1 MVRQPFAGLERDGT
15 ELDITGVGSTRKEP
29 MQSAPTL
36 QSPTHA
42 VVIARQTKG
51 HKIQVPVLPQ
61 AAHPVVTSDAYT
73 VARSM
78 LEHGNRFQVS
88 RRLIL
93 SETGLSRRRFD
104 AALKHLRGH
113 NYMAVVPQRAHGRL
127 CGSCFAF
134 SPDGEAHK
142 LPQCVLHYSVDRD
155 SRETIAQSKKRRTM
169 RRKFALGREL
179 RFSDGL
185 EVGEQVVTS
194 DTSSETLSLVTAEP
208 VWSEAPPVPP
218 YNDELISG
226 DEKESPYPFAGA
238 KGTSEFFKTGIPFVS
253 SSNPWISAAACVVAS
268 ASMVLGIESSDFPES
283 KDTKAPASKSETV
296 SPKASHARHLYAAAT
311 KQAIML
317 RRRQQAYAED
327 GTALDDETVTCPI
340 TLAHAALDTTPHL
353 TKLLVAHEM
362 RKQIPD
368 HQSICPAY
376 DQMVRP
382 FADSQAS
389 LEVALSQATLA
400 DVPMTLQRD
409 RTGVQWLQTHLPGL
423 MLQDC
428 LVGVQFLPAYSRNI
442 LRHMR
447 RGHLGEVEVATLWLQ
462 RGTGTLPPVTPVD
475 LAGQLYRKLG
485 TTGDACRVAQVEL
498 NRLLQSNDI
507 DEDGTLVDVAP
518 QDTGDAGWI
527 NWITQGWLP
536 VLNMFENCPYTGARL
551 QLAMW
556 RRDCDAHTWAKVFF
570 TAKLSN
576 RQDIMA
582 ALTEGVKGLIA
593 PWTAEDTRRHWVETS
608 PGRSYARQLFAE
620 FATFGRAI
628 APHLGFNSPEDFE
641 VEVKFFEMK
650 LKAATKAMAS
660 VQEICAA

>member
-1 MVRQPFAGLERDGT
+1 M
-15 ELDITGVGSTRKEP
+15 
-29 MQSAPTL
+29 PTL
-36 QSPTHA
+36 ESPTHA

-93 SETGLSRRRFD
+93 SETGLSLRRFA

-113 NYMAVVPQRAHGRL
+113 NYMAVVPQRAGGKL

-155 SRETIAQSKKRRTM
+155 SQETIGQSKKRRTM

-208 VWSEAPPVPP
+208 VWSETPPVPP

-253 SSNPWISAAACVVAS
+253 SSNPWISAAAACVVAS

-296 SPKASHARHLYAAAT
+296 SPKATHSRHLYATAT

-353 TKLLVAHEM
+353 TKLLVAND
-362 RKQIPD
+362 R
-368 HQSICPAY
+368 
-376 DQMVRP
+376 MVSP
-382 FADSQAS
+382 FADSQVS
-389 LEVALSQATLA
+389 LEDALSQATLA

-428 LVGVQFLPAYSRNI
+428 MEGGEFLPAYSRNI

-527 NWITQGWLP
+527 DWITTGWLP
-536 VLNMFENCPYTGARL
+536 VLNMFENCSYDGARL

-570 TAKLSN
+570 TAKLSD

-582 ALTEGVKGLIA
+582 AFTEGCKELIG

-620 FATFGRAI
+620 FATFGRDI

-650 LKAATKAMAS
+650 LKAATKAMAPMQKS
-660 VQEICAA
+660 CAA

>member
-1 MVRQPFAGLERDGT
+1 M
-15 ELDITGVGSTRKEP
+15 
-29 MQSAPTL
+29 PTL
-36 QSPTHA
+36 ESPTHA

-93 SETGLSRRRFD
+93 SETGLSLRRFA

-113 NYMAVVPQRAHGRL
+113 NYMAVVPQRAGGKL

-155 SRETIAQSKKRRTM
+155 SQETIAQSKKRRTM
-169 RRKFALGREL
+169 RRKFGLGREL

-185 EVGEQVVTS
+185 EVGEQVLTS
-194 DTSSETLSLVTAEP
+194 DISSETLEQTTAEP
-208 VWSEAPPVPP
+208 QWSEAPPVPP

-238 KGTSEFFKTGIPFVS
+238 KGTSEFFKTGIHFVS

-283 KDTKAPASKSETV
+283 KGSQVPASKSETV
-296 SPKASHARHLYAAAT
+296 SPKASHSRHLYAAAT
-311 KQAIML
+311 KQAIVL
-317 RRRQQAYAED
+317 RRQQLVHDED
-327 GTALDDETVTCPI
+327 GTELGIDELDCPI
-340 TLAHAALDTTPHL
+340 TLEHAALGTTPHL

-368 HQSICPAY
+368 HQTLCPAY

-389 LEVALSQATLA
+389 LEVALSQATLD
-400 DVPMTLQRD
+400 DVSKNPQRGQ
-409 RTGVQWLQTHLPGL
+409 TGVQWLQTHLSGL

-428 LVGVQFLPAYSRNI
+428 LAGGQFLPAYSRNI

-447 RGHLGEVEVATLWLQ
+447 RGHLGEVEVAMLWLQ
-462 RGTGTLPPVTPVD
+462 RGTGALPPVTPVD

-485 TTGDACRVAQVEL
+485 TSGDACQAAKEEL
-498 NRLLQSNDI
+498 HRLRMSNDW
-507 DEDGTLVDVAP
+507 DEDGTLCDWDPKDTNDV
-518 QDTGDAGWI
+518 GWI
-527 NWITQGWLP
+527 DWITTGWLP
-536 VLNMFENCPYTGARL
+536 VLKMFKNGLNDMARV
-551 QLAMW
+551 QLALW
-556 RRDCDAHTWAKVFF
+556 QNSCNAHTWAKVFF

-576 RQDIMA
+576 RQDIMT
-582 ALTEGVKGLIA
+582 ALTVGWKGWSST
-593 PWTAEDTRRHWVETS
+593 WTAEDTRRHWVETS
-608 PGRSYARQLFAE
+608 QGRSYARKLFAE
-620 FATFGRAI
+620 FATFGRDI
-628 APHLGFNSPEDFE
+628 TPHLGFNSPEDFE

-650 LKAATKAMAS
+650 FKVAARAMAS
-660 VQEICAA
+660 MQEICAA